1 VVVVGSSNLER
12 ELDSSV
18 KRSGRFEKEIVLELP
33 GHEQRKDILK
43 GLLSRV
49 PNNLTETDIHEA
61 NLRLNGFS
69 NGEIKQ
75 IVREA
80 YLLTE
85 ESLGRQELAS
95 TLKNFR
101 PSGIK

>member
-1 VVVVGSSNLER
+1 M
-12 ELDSSV
+12 
-18 KRSGRFEKEIVLELP
+18 
-33 GHEQRKDILK
+33 
-43 GLLSRV
+43 
-49 PNNLTETDIHEA
+49 PNILTETDIHEA

-75 IVREA
+75 IVREV

-85 ESLGRQELAS
+85 ESLGRQELTT
-95 TLKNFR
+95 TLTSFR